1 MNRKSITLAISNK
14 VNGWINSIQI
24 EKETNWI

>member
-14 VNGWINSIQI
+14 VNGWINSIQD
-24 EKETNWI
+24 EKVKNLV